1 MLELKEY
8 QRQACDE
15 IEEASIELIENPG
28 LSINGCKQLL
38 LVAPTGAGKTVMGST
53 IIKELKEKLGMSGFS
68 VAFIWMSI
76 GKGQLHLQSK
86 ASLERNTEGVNFYS
100 KEDIESGVVRQLDHG
115 DTLVLSWDQITMK
128 NKQTKE
134 WSNTIMREDSANN
147 LQSVVSETMA
157 NNTKVILII
166 DESHASTDTERGVEV
181 RGIMNPTLQI
191 GITATPKDN
200 QLRSASK
207 VVEIKTEDVIEEGMI
222 KKTVEINKGIHAVKD
237 DMLGILLGAALRQKD
252 RLAKGYKKC
261 GVDINPLILI
271 QLPNSQQGDV
281 IYTEVQKFL
290 ASKEI
295 TVENKRLAVWLTNE
309 KQNLEDLANLQGIQ
323 DVLVFKSAI
332 DTGWDCPRAQILVK
346 FRDMKSET
354 FKKQIVGRILRM
366 PEQKHYS
373 REELNSAYIYTD
385 EDQFRL
391 DDQSI
396 IEKMNVLKAGSSIKE
411 EFRDLCDILSLPTYT
426 IPKKL
431 KAQLDISNVLYE
443 FLNIFKSQEDAF
455 WDRARSSE
463 GLSQAALMVDGSV
476 KTNHMTLVE
485 TGETKKLIVEMASP
499 MLKSIVY
506 KHVKLAIKNTQYAKV
521 VFDSLISMKQK
532 GIKAKEYYK
541 MLACNATTIQAILN
555 QLVNSNFRYPDVYE
569 SDISLDWFNMQDSI
583 SLDESKIINLEPW
596 EHKCVYEHY
605 AKTNYKPLQAL
616 INATNQDDSIQFWYP
631 NYLFN
636 SKPEYQVRIPNFNS
650 TEFNFIIPHIITRD
664 KSGVMSFIYITQN
677 TEDYSEAESALNAY
691 ITGLNMPKLVYRCVS
706 SDILYEQLQQKDN
719 VDEFDMQAVRG
730 IDDLEYQSSV
740 YQDYRLSEAEETVN
754 VTPLDV
760 QESED
765 EFNIGTIGIGG
776 SAPVFGTST
785 PPPTIPQ
792 I

>member
-1 MLELKEY
+1 
-8 QRQACDE
+8 
-15 IEEASIELIENPG
+15 
-28 LSINGCKQLL
+28 
-38 LVAPTGAGKTVMGST
+38 
-53 IIKELKEKLGMSGFS
+53 
-68 VAFIWMSI
+68 
-76 GKGQLHLQSK
+76 
-86 ASLERNTEGVNFYS
+86 
-100 KEDIESGVVRQLDHG
+100 
-115 DTLVLSWDQITMK
+115 
-128 NKQTKE
+128 
-134 WSNTIMREDSANN
+134 
-147 LQSVVSETMA
+147 
-157 NNTKVILII
+157 
-166 DESHASTDTERGVEV
+166 
-181 RGIMNPTLQI
+181 
-191 GITATPKDN
+191 
-200 QLRSASK
+200 
-207 VVEIKTEDVIEEGMI
+207 
-222 KKTVEINKGIHAVKD
+222 
-237 DMLGILLGAALRQKD
+237 
-252 RLAKGYKKC
+252 
-261 GVDINPLILI
+261 
-271 QLPNSQQGDV
+271 
-281 IYTEVQKFL
+281 
-290 ASKEI
+290 
-295 TVENKRLAVWLTNE
+295 
-309 KQNLEDLANLQGIQ
+309 
-323 DVLVFKSAI
+323 
-332 DTGWDCPRAQILVK
+332 
-346 FRDMKSET
+346 
-354 FKKQIVGRILRM
+354 
-366 PEQKHYS
+366 
-373 REELNSAYIYTD
+373 
-385 EDQFRL
+385 
-391 DDQSI
+391 
-396 IEKMNVLKAGSSIKE
+396 
-411 EFRDLCDILSLPTYT
+411 
-426 IPKKL
+426 
-431 KAQLDISNVLYE
+431 
-443 FLNIFKSQEDAF
+443 
-455 WDRARSSE
+455 
-463 GLSQAALMVDGSV
+463 
-476 KTNHMTLVE
+476 
-485 TGETKKLIVEMASP
+485 
-499 MLKSIVY
+499 
-506 KHVKLAIKNTQYAKV
+506 
-521 VFDSLISMKQK
+521 
-532 GIKAKEYYK
+532 